1 LIEISKNKK
10 YTVPDLS
17 DDRTMK
23 ESIKRVRELLMER
36 TSKVNQKNSPLKRK
50 NASID
55 DPINTEF

>member
-1 LIEISKNKK
+1 MIEISKNKK